1 MKLRKALGDGGWGW
15 VPGVYFAEGLPFAV
29 ATCVSMVMFSS
40 LGMSNSAMAFWTG
53 VIGLP
58 WSLKFLW
65 APLMDAHGTKRR
77 WMLAAQMAV
86 ALCFAAIAFVF
97 RSGGAD
103 GWLIA
108 CFLLTAFC
116 SATHDIAADGYYMI
130 ALDSHAQAACSGLRN
145 IFYKCAM
152 LAGQGGLVM
161 LAGALKSA
169 GVPERS
175 AWMWAMAGAA
185 AGMVILFFWHLAA
198 TPVVE
203 RTRNRTE
210 EEKDG
215 CPPVRF
221 AESFR
226 SFFLREGAWRAVLF
240 LFFYRFAEAQLG
252 KMTVPFMLAPRE
264 AGGLG
269 LTIEQ
274 QGMIYGSAGSCCFLI
289 GGFFAGVAVARFGF
303 GRCLWMMALAL
314 NAPDL
319 FYVWLSF
326 SQPSA
331 AVSGVCIALEQFGY
345 GLGYMAHILFMV
357 QFANRSGAYKT
368 SHFALMTGI
377 TILGMTLVGMAS
389 GVIQEGFARFGA
401 AFGEGAGYRGFF
413 LWICLCTIPS
423 FLTVRLI
430 RPVLDDRFGKKEENI
445 AE

>member
-1 MKLRKALGDGGWGW
+1 MDLRRELSVSGWGW

-29 ATCVSMVMFSS
+29 ATCVSMVMFTR

-53 VIGLP
+53 IIGLP

-65 APLMDAHGTKRR
+65 APLLDARGTKRG
-77 WMLAAQMAV
+77 WMLGAQ
-86 ALCFAAIAFVF
+86 LAIALSFASIALVF

-130 ALDSHAQAACSGLRN
+130 ALTPHAQAVCSGLRN
-145 IFYKCAM
+145 IFYQCAM

-161 LAGALKSA
+161 LAGFLQRTGAA
-169 GVPERS
+169 ERS
-175 AWMWAMAGAA
+175 AWMWAMVSASAA
-185 AGMVILFFWHLAA
+185 MLILFGWHLFFTPAA
-198 TPVVE
+198 ERVERPAE
-203 RTRNRTE
+203 RTRN
-210 EEKDG
+210 
-215 CPPVRF
+215 PVRF

-226 SFFLREGAWRAVLF
+226 VFFLRDGAWSAVLF

-252 KMTVPFMLAPRE
+252 KMTVPFLLAPRE

-269 LTIEQ
+269 LSVEQ
-274 QGMIYGSAGSCCFLI
+274 QGMIYGTVGTCCFLA
-289 GGFFAGVAVARFGF
+289 GGFCAGMAVSRFGF

-319 FYVWLSF
+319 LYVWLSW
-326 SQPSA
+326 SHPGVA
-331 AVSGVCIALEQFGY
+331 LAGVCIALEQFGY

-357 QFANRSGAYKT
+357 QFANRSGEYKT
-368 SHFALMTGI
+368 SHFAFMTGI
-377 TILGMTLVGMAS
+377 TILGMTLVGMVS
-389 GVIQEGFARFGA
+389 GTIQELFARIGA
-401 AFGEGAGYRGFF
+401 AYGTEAGYRGFF

-423 FLTVRLI
+423 FLTVRLVRSSI
-430 RPVLDDRFGKKEENI
+430 DSRFGKKEE
-445 AE
+445 